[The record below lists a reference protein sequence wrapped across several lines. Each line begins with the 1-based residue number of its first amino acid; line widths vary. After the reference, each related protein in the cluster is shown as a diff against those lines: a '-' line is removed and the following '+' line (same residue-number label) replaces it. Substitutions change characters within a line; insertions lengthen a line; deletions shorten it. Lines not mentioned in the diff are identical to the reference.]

1 MHYVHKI
8 TRPGISMDSLY
19 GCIVNSSDAFTL
31 IAIESDFIFDGYM
44 VLRNSDIALCKPTP
58 TTRYGSRIMKKEG
71 IFPDLEY
78 PVNIDLANWQSV
90 FLSLKNLKN
99 FVIVEDEINDEFLIG
114 PVLRVN
120 QKSVKI
126 HYFDGTGKWEKPQN
140 LRYDDITS
148 VTFNSNYIRM
158 HQKYIKK

>member
-1 MHYVHKI
+1 MQFVEVKAE
-8 TRPGISMDSLY
+8 DSIFQKRH
-19 GCIVNSSDAFTL
+19 GAVKVR
-31 IAIESDFIFDGYM
+31 FIHH
-44 VLRNSDIALCKPTP
+44 RWAWLCLNYIKQ
-58 TTRYGSRIMKKEG
+58 KKRK
-71 IFPDLEY
+71 
-78 PVNIDLANWQSV
+78 
-90 FLSLKNLKN
+90 SLKSLKN
-99 FVIVEDEINDEFLIG
+99 FVITEDEINDEFLIG

-140 LRYDDITS
+140 LRYEDITS